1 CVSQASASHLCSIH
15 IIYLLMVPVSSPNR
29 VPSSHFGW
37 HSQNNVFIAS
47 VDTYRSKNLIFV
59 HRCRKMSSVPQ
70 GAYATWKVR
79 LNEGKNQ
86 VPNTSYMTSANMK
99 EEKPSSQQSYYPNGF
114 KNGHK
119 KYLEQPP
126 AKYNSKLMNSIWG
139 LYNRYSVHNL
149 KKVTDGEDAFAG
161 VQKSSE
167 TQRRSHTL

>member
-1 CVSQASASHLCSIH
+1 
-15 IIYLLMVPVSSPNR
+15 MVPVSSPNR
-29 VPSSHFGW
+29 VPSSHFGYY
-37 HSQNNVFIAS
+37 SQKLQPKHLQEIVFDICPG
-47 VDTYRSKNLIFV
+47 
-59 HRCRKMSSVPQ
+59 CRKMSSVPQ

-126 AKYNSKLMNSIWG
+126 AK
-139 LYNRYSVHNL
+139 
-149 KKVTDGEDAFAG
+149 
-161 VQKSSE
+161 VQ
-167 TQRRSHTL
+167 